1 MVRNSAFRTRVRV
14 ILLVMVAVVASMT
27 LHHGAM
33 ASAPTAQNHAEAR
46 IAHPVEDAG
55 CTVDCGT
62 RPHSMPACCGIGLCL
77 SGLPVAPSSELLA
90 ARKSVAR
97 VFHRG
102 LIPKS
107 LKSRIDRPPKGSARD
122 EV

>member
-1 MVRNSAFRTRVRV
+1 MVRNAAFRTRVRV

-33 ASAPTAQNHAEAR
+33 ASAPTAHGHVELHLDYR
-46 IAHPVEDAG
+46 LEDAG
-55 CTVDCGT
+55 CTVHCGT

-77 SGLPVAPSSELLA
+77 SELPVAPQSELLA
-90 ARKSVAR
+90 QPRSAAC
-97 VFHRG
+97 FLHRG

-107 LKSRIDRPPKGSARD
+107 ILSRIDRPPKTFAR
-122 EV
+122 VAV